1 MSTANKTSWKTG
13 IVVLAGVLASVFV
26 GGCFYARAEEGWKG
40 VSAYGQLSV
49 RDGKLYSAKANQNVQ
64 LRGISSHGLSWYPEF
79 TSREA
84 LHTVREWGAN
94 LFRDR
99 KSVV

>member
-26 GGCFYARAEEGWKG
+26 GGCFYARAEDGWKG

-49 RDGKLYSAKANQNVQ
+49 RD
-64 LRGISSHGLSWYPEF
+64 
-79 TSREA
+79 
-84 LHTVREWGAN
+84 
-94 LFRDR
+94 
-99 KSVV
+99 